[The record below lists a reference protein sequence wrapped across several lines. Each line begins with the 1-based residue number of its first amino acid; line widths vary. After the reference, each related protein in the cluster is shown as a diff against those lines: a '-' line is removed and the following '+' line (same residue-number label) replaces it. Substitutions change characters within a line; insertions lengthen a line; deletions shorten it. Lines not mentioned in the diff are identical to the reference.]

1 MFIYL
6 LSVTGVMIHMHYCGK
21 RLESWNVYTQPKG
34 CADDAC
40 DNSGEED
47 GCCKDKVVTA
57 KVSHDQQ
64 VVSAFHVKFHPVI
77 ADVPPLLVLYVQ
89 NELVPSSLAK
99 VNIKRANAPPGNW
112 QHIPLY
118 KLHTSFTYYG

>member
-1 MFIYL
+1 
-6 LSVTGVMIHMHYCGK
+6 MIHMHYCGK

-40 DNSGEED
+40 DKSGDKED
-47 GCCKDKVVTA
+47 GCCKDKVVA
-57 KVSHDQQ
+57 SKVSHDQQ
-64 VVSAFHVKFHPVI
+64 VVAAFHVKFQPVTAI
-77 ADVPPLLVLYVQ
+77 PPLPVFYIQ
-89 NELVPSSLAK
+89 NEAVPSSLAK
-99 VNIKRANAPPGNW
+99 VNMKRANAPPGNW